1 MYCCIAVMGKPG
13 NSKGIGAQKYGR
25 SNDGSGFTN
34 IRKKKA
40 INSYK
45 KILRREKRDDDLHQV
60 IKMQKRK
67 KQGIKQDTY
76 KKVHVEI
83 ETKRQKAEE
92 DRIKRQQE
100 REERLKQIEESKAVA
115 AEKRKQRQK
124 LFSKK
129 TRKGQPYLDN
139 QITLLLD
146 KIEKSVNK
154 KSKNN

>member
-1 MYCCIAVMGKPG
+1 MASYAFKYIFLVM
-13 NSKGIGAQKYGR
+13 
-25 SNDGSGFTN
+25 
-34 IRKKKA
+34 
-40 INSYK
+40 
-45 KILRREKRDDDLHQV
+45 LE
-60 IKMQKRK
+60 
-67 KQGIKQDTY
+67 
-76 KKVHVEI
+76 
-83 ETKRQKAEE
+83 
-92 DRIKRQQE
+92 QE

>member
-1 MYCCIAVMGKPG
+1 
-13 NSKGIGAQKYGR
+13 
-25 SNDGSGFTN
+25 
-34 IRKKKA
+34 
-40 INSYK
+40 
-45 KILRREKRDDDLHQV
+45 
-60 IKMQKRK
+60 
-67 KQGIKQDTY
+67 
-76 KKVHVEI
+76 
-83 ETKRQKAEE
+83 
-92 DRIKRQQE
+92 
-100 REERLKQIEESKAVA
+100 LKQIEESKAVA